1 MRHFLSG
8 IAIVASMLVA
18 QIAPAV
24 AQNPFE
30 PIIYINDSVVTRYE
44 LNQRIS
50 FMSVLGAQ
58 NTSEEAAREAL
69 IDDRLRMQAARELG
83 IEVTDEGLQA
93 GLEEF
98 ASRGG
103 MTAAQF
109 TAALERAGVEP
120 QSFRDFV
127 RAGVAWRGVIRQRL
141 LGQVTV
147 SDAEVERAL
156 TRIIETPIVT
166 NVLLSEIII
175 PAPEGEEQA
184 AKARADAIVA
194 SKPTESQFA
203 AAARQYSASGSAA
216 QGGRLNWLPVDNMP
230 PTLRPI
236 ILALQPGQ
244 TTQALQVQGAV
255 IVFLLRDTRGTLRP
269 GAREQVLDYLTLP
282 FATPGEAASVAAL
295 SRTCDDLY
303 QQVGPTLAPL
313 VQRQTVAQNAIPA
326 LIATQLASMDDNEAA
341 VVNYGGRADLV
352 MLCSR
357 EPVLLA
363 EMQKPVATT
372 AAPEDGVEAA
382 VPDAQGIPD
391 REMMREQLFNQKA
404 TALADAYLA
413 ELRADALI
421 RVPRQ

>member
-58 NTSEEAAREAL
+58 NTSEQAAREAL